1 MDRTSYSPRE
11 AARIVGCGRS
21 SIMRALA
28 SGELKAMRDNRNTW
42 KIAREDLLSWS
53 SDRVELDRSGPDLP
67 ADRPDAGPPDQLA
80 DQFADA
86 EKRAAIAEARL
97 SDAIADRD
105 HWRALALRLSEPRSS
120 FLDRLR
126 NTFKR

>member
-1 MDRTSYSPRE
+1 MDRTTYSPRE

-21 SIMRALA
+21 SVMRALA
-28 SGELKAMRDNRNTW
+28 SGELKAMRDNRNSW

-53 SDRVELDRSGPDLP
+53 SDRAEPDRSGPDLP
-67 ADRPDAGPPDQLA
+67 PDRTDIGPPDQLP
-80 DQFADA
+80 DQLADA

-105 HWRALALRLSEPRSS
+105 QWRALALRLSEPRPS
-120 FLDRLR
+120 FFDKLGQLFRR
-126 NTFKR
+126 